1 MCKVI
6 KMLFDQVLNL
16 LGNVDKIFYLI
27 LAILIPII
35 IYEIVTRSLKRYYG
49 EEVLSNSFM
58 DILFKFARYV
68 TLIVIFVGVLDV
80 FNINVQ
86 SIIVSL
92 GLVSLAVSLAAK
104 DTLSNFISG
113 ITIYLDKRFVVGDII
128 EIDGHKGQ
136 VKKIGLKSVSL
147 YHKKKY
153 MAVPNTLFST
163 KPFTNYT
170 KDGFYP
176 VIFNIKILNE
186 YNLDE
191 KIGELEKI
199 LDNTDL
205 ILKEPK
211 YLIKLEN
218 ITTTGVEILIKVYID
233 NYLDEVKIRTEL
245 IKIIKRNITFK
256 DLK

>member
-16 LGNVDKIFYLI
+16 LGNVDKIFYII

-147 YHKKKY
+147 YHKK
-153 MAVPNTLFST
+153 
-163 KPFTNYT
+163 
-170 KDGFYP
+170 
-176 VIFNIKILNE
+176 NI
-186 YNLDE
+186 
-191 KIGELEKI
+191 
-199 LDNTDL
+199 
-205 ILKEPK
+205 
-211 YLIKLEN
+211 
-218 ITTTGVEILIKVYID
+218 
-233 NYLDEVKIRTEL
+233 
-245 IKIIKRNITFK
+245 
-256 DLK
+256 